1 MATVRDRGQLVLI
14 AGLALAISLV
24 AIALVLNSA
33 IYTHNLA
40 SRYDSPGDGVVR
52 SNHDVRESAGANVR
66 YVNEEFADGGYSTV
80 LTNYEDGIP
89 DIEAAVAE
97 DAAINGRLLRVTHV
111 SNSDVEGVRI
121 VDDEDDGSDFSSR
134 TGAADWTVVKDAQ
147 VRAFTV
153 RADAD
158 ATETSSLTEGT
169 VLSDVVGSGA
179 FTIGFNDTGDG
190 TDDWRVA
197 IYENGNVGDTEIN
210 ATVEN
215 VNTGETW
222 TCTAAGE
229 EVEVDLSAGRLG
241 SDSCTA
247 LLFVT
252 ELSKPYDIRF
262 ANGGNING
270 SYRMVADGV
279 VGGPDVT
286 TGAFTDRVDA
296 ANYGAHCGDPTG
308 TEQSTFYSA
317 DAASGEYPRVTP
329 ALYEAAIDTTYDSDS
344 ITYEGRH
351 RIAPGETGAPP
362 QTPVITSF
370 SVEEANT
377 ANGTDGNYTVSWTVT
392 DPNGNL
398 DTVKVEAFDNG
409 TLAADTTTDG
419 ETLDLETNRRYTFK
433 ITAEDTDGNTRTA
446 EQVHREDGGESGCPA

>member
-52 SNHDVRESAGANVR
+52 SNHDIRESAGANVR
-66 YVNEEFADGGYSTV
+66 YVNEEYADGGYSTV

-97 DAAINGRLLRVTHV
+97 DAAIHGRLLRVTHV

-121 VDDEDDGSDFSSR
+121 VDDEDGGSDFTSR

-153 RADAD
+153 RADA
-158 ATETSSLTEGT
+158 ATTSPFQVGT
-169 VLSDVVGSGA
+169 VESGLVSSGA
-179 FTIGFNDTGDG
+179 FTVGFDDDSDGNDE
-190 TDDWRVA
+190 WQVA
-197 IYENGNVGDTEIN
+197 IYENDDTGDDDISV
-210 ATVEN
+210 TVEN
-215 VNTGETW
+215 PDGSVQ
-222 TCTAAGE
+222 TCTSASS
-229 EVEVDLSAGRLG
+229 EVELSLSTGRIG
-241 SDSCTA
+241 SEACSG
-247 LLFVT
+247 LLFVE
-252 ELSKPYDIRF
+252 ELSKPYDINF
-262 ANGGNING
+262 SNAGAIDG
-270 SYRMVADGV
+270 SYRLVADGV

-296 ANYGAHCGDPTG
+296 MNYGAHCGDADAG

-329 ALYEAAIDTTYDSDS
+329 ALYEAMIDTTYDSDS

-351 RIAPGETGAPP
+351 RIAPGETGERP

-370 SVEEANT
+370 SVGEADTTNSS
-377 ANGTDGNYTVSWTVT
+377 DGNYTVSWTVI
-392 DPNGNL
+392 DPNNNL

-409 TLAADTTTDG
+409 TLVADTTIDG
-419 ETLDLETNRRYTFK
+419 DTLDLETNRRYTFRV
-433 ITAEDTDGNTRTA
+433 TAQDTDGNTRTA
-446 EQVHREDGGESGCPA
+446 SQVHREDGGESGCPA